1 MIPSP
6 SANNS
11 RFTNEKLRVT
21 NVNARVLC
29 DLNSTWSEDFSRG
42 MSEMV
47 GPIEDINFF
56 AIHAKKVTIIP
67 KDMQTATRVSLGVV
81 SLATV
86 TKRKKVVEA
95 RSINSDDETTT
106 ANIRDNKKQK
116 LKQTRAIITQ
126 FDKIAT
132 NFQSAKKSAVG
143 ADSTIANRDGSEKV
157 ETAGM
162 IKKRARDKKKKEK
175 TLSAKLRLKTK
186 KGGGDK

>member
-1 MIPSP
+1 MVEKTSNHFDPDNAYM
-6 SANNS
+6 ANWLDIK
-11 RFTNEKLRVT
+11 EIDRVK
-21 NVNARVLC
+21 NRKEQAALAR
-29 DLNSTWSEDFSRG
+29 
-42 MSEMV
+42 
-47 GPIEDINFF
+47 
-56 AIHAKKVTIIP
+56 H
-67 KDMQTATRVSLGVV
+67 
-81 SLATV
+81 
-86 TKRKKVVEA
+86 KRNLLEGGGSDA
-95 RSINSDDETTT
+95 SGGFDYNSDDETTT